1 MAGSRNQFRHL
12 GRVPPSSY
20 NGVVVAVSPQ
30 NKRVL
35 VLGDDPAMLERVA
48 STLTNAGYLV
58 TMARS
63 AEDALAV
70 LDRKEHDAAILDQE
84 ISASDASDL
93 VRALRRRAPGMP
105 VLLLSEPANL
115 QAAVE
120 ALRQGADD
128 YLLRPPDPFE
138 LRTRL
143 GRILERTE
151 LDSRIASLQDELAKK
166 YGFRDPVGRSPSMQE
181 VKDRILRVA
190 PMRST
195 VLILGES
202 GVGKELVAR
211 AIHFNSR
218 RRDHSFIALNC
229 AAMPASLIESELFG
243 HEKGAFTGAHV
254 RVRGK
259 FEIAHRG
266 TLFLD
271 EISEMAP
278 PTQAKL
284 LRVLEERE
292 FMRVGGDQS
301 IRVDVRVIAA
311 TNSNLEEMIAAG
323 SFRQDLYYRLKVV
336 TIPVPPLRDRTADI
350 PTLVETFLDEL
361 SRSNAVPRKAIT
373 PEALAALQ
381 VYHWPGNVRE
391 LKNVVESVLV
401 SCPGQVVRREDLP
414 PSISRTPPDA
424 TRSGLAPG
432 VTLADM
438 ERELIRRTL
447 EHTGGNRTH
456 SAEML
461 GIGVRTLQRKI
472 RSFGLEIQP
481 RRRRPRRGSAA
492 GDRAS

>member
-1 MAGSRNQFRHL
+1 MVKIEQFGHV
-12 GRVPPSSY
+12 GRVRTDILY
-20 NGVVVAVSPQ
+20 NGIVAAVPAR

-35 VLGDDPAMLERVA
+35 VFGEDGSVLDQVA
-48 STLTNAGYLV
+48 SILSQAGYQV
-58 TMARS
+58 TPAGADDDVLELL
-63 AEDALAV
+63 AE
-70 LDRKEHDAAILDQE
+70 RHHDAAIVDVSGSPADVGE
-84 ISASDASDL
+84 F
-93 VRALRRRAPGMP
+93 VRGLRRRSPGTP

-115 QAAVE
+115 QAAVQ
-120 ALRQGADD
+120 ALRHGADD

-143 GRILERTE
+143 GRILERSE
-151 LDSRIASLQDELAKK
+151 LDSRITSLQDELAKK
-166 YGFRDPVGRSPSMQE
+166 HGFRNPVGRSPAME
-181 VKDRILRVA
+181 GVLERLMRVA
-190 PMRST
+190 PMRAT

-218 RRDHSFIALNC
+218 RSENPFIALNC

-243 HEKGAFTGAHV
+243 HEKGSFTGAHS
-254 RVRGK
+254 RARGK

-311 TNSNLEEMIAAG
+311 TNSDLEEMVSRG
-323 SFRQDLYYRLKVV
+323 LFRQDLYYRLKVV
-336 TIPVPPLRDRTADI
+336 TIHVPPLRERRRDI
-350 PTLVETFLDEL
+350 PVLVETFLDEL
-361 SRSNAVPRKAIT
+361 SRANAVPRKAVS
-373 PEALAALQ
+373 PEALAALES
-381 VYHWPGNVRE
+381 YHWPGNVRE

-401 SCPGQVVRREDLP
+401 STPGDLVRREDLP
-414 PSISRTPPDA
+414 PSIARPASAPEA
-424 TRSGLAPG
+424 EGLVPG
-432 VTLADM
+432 MTLAGM
-438 ERELIRRTL
+438 ERELIRTTL
-447 EHTGGNRTH
+447 EHLGGNRTH
-456 SAEML
+456 TAATL

-472 RSFGLEIQP
+472 REFGLDIQP
-481 RRRRPRRGSAA
+481 SRRRARRRRAA
-492 GDRAS
+492 GETLS